1 MGFFMYKSEAFTMYK
16 SEAFTMYKSEIGM
29 RLVRLLHKS
38 LMINDLRRAGSRK
51 SLIDNTLR
59 KYLVIPW

>member
-1 MGFFMYKSEAFTMYK
+1 MYK

-51 SLIDNTLR
+51 SLIGNTLR